1 MSGEKSI
8 HLHHEN
14 HHYEEGPPKEVAFSS
29 LFSSHFRKPEK
40 AKFLNPGKCD
50 IMHSTRGWCHMLI
63 YLSMIESESDKS
75 LFEQLYIRYKGLM
88 YHIAYRILQNR
99 EDAEDAVHQAF
110 VSIAKNIKKITEVNC
125 PKTYG
130 YIVTIIERK
139 SIDILRANKHIVSTD
154 FEESEP
160 GIEIPPP
167 GEGGLAD
174 AIAKLNPRYREV
186 ILLHYAY
193 GYKTNELAN
202 MLDIKQ
208 DSVRR
213 LLWRAKEA
221 LKKQLEEGGIP
232 V

>member
-1 MSGEKSI
+1 MISWDQFLYVQYQHA
-8 HLHHEN
+8 HLTALPSHHP
-14 HHYEEGPPKEVAFSS
+14 YIPPYF
-29 LFSSHFRKPEK
+29 
-40 AKFLNPGKCD
+40 NYT
-50 IMHSTRGWCHMLI
+50 I
-63 YLSMIESESDKS
+63 
-75 LFEQLYIRYKGLM
+75 GLEFWGNFVN
-88 YHIAYRILQNR
+88 RSQILHNR

-110 VSIAKNIKKITEVNC
+110 VSIAKNIKKITEVDC

-130 YIVTIIERK
+130 YIVITVERK
-139 SIDILRANKHIVSTD
+139 SIDSLRANKHIISTD

-174 AIAKLNPRYREV
+174 AIARLIPRYREV
-186 ILLHYAY
+186 ILLYYAY
-193 GYKTNELAN
+193 GYKTNELAD
-202 MLDIKQ
+202 MLGIKQ

-221 LKKQLEEGGIP
+221 LRKNLEEGGIS